1 MHLISLSIKRF
12 GCSLFCK
19 KICSIMRTHFLDG
32 LNIIFAATN
41 RILQILDQSKYLCSL
56 PLIRIDSHKIL
67 YSWTL
72 PMKFTFNFVVIQ
84 ENGEWYTLI
93 LILHVQFFFVIK
105 LLDWLTLPNLICI
118 ALLMLHIN
126 FFFPSWI
133 KQHFI
138 RKCLFY
144 ARYEIIAAWLS
155 VSDSVW
161 SIDMPRPINAADMCT
176 FANVSNIRVN

>member
-118 ALLMLHIN
+118 ALLMLHIK
-126 FFFPSWI
+126 FFFPAESNNI
-133 KQHFI
+133 SSGNVCFMQ
-138 RKCLFY
+138 
-144 ARYEIIAAWLS
+144 
-155 VSDSVW
+155 
-161 SIDMPRPINAADMCT
+161 DMR
-176 FANVSNIRVN
+176 

>member
-12 GCSLFCK
+12 GCLLFCK

-84 ENGEWYTLI
+84 ENGDWYTLI

-118 ALLMLHIN
+118 ALLMLHIKI
-126 FFFPSWI
+126 FFSQLNQTTFHQEMFVLCKIWDNSCMTECLRFCMI
-133 KQHFI
+133 N
-138 RKCLFY
+138 RYAETNKCG
-144 ARYEIIAAWLS
+144 RYVHL
-155 VSDSVW
+155 
-161 SIDMPRPINAADMCT
+161 CKC
-176 FANVSNIRVN
+176 F

>member
-93 LILHVQFFFVIK
+93 LILHIQFFFVIK

-126 FFFPSWI
+126 FFFPAESNNI
-133 KQHFI
+133 SSGNVCFMQ
-138 RKCLFY
+138 
-144 ARYEIIAAWLS
+144 
-155 VSDSVW
+155 
-161 SIDMPRPINAADMCT
+161 DMR
-176 FANVSNIRVN
+176 

>member
-84 ENGEWYTLI
+84 ENGDWYTLI
-93 LILHVQFFFVIK
+93 LILHIQFFFRNKIA
-105 LLDWLTLPNLICI
+105 WL
-118 ALLMLHIN
+118 IN
-126 FFFPSWI
+126 FAQSNMHRPFDVAHKNLFFPAESNNI
-133 KQHFI
+133 
-138 RKCLFY
+138 
-144 ARYEIIAAWLS
+144 S
-155 VSDSVW
+155 SG
-161 SIDMPRPINAADMCT
+161 
-176 FANVSNIRVN
+176 NVCFMQNMR

>member
-118 ALLMLHIN
+118 ALLMLHII
-126 FFFPSWI
+126 FFFPAESNNI
-133 KQHFI
+133 SSGNVCFMQ
-138 RKCLFY
+138 
-144 ARYEIIAAWLS
+144 
-155 VSDSVW
+155 
-161 SIDMPRPINAADMCT
+161 DMR
-176 FANVSNIRVN
+176 

>member
-41 RILQILDQSKYLCSL
+41 RILQILNQSKYLCSL

-84 ENGEWYTLI
+84 ENGDWYTLI
-93 LILHVQFFFVIK
+93 LILHVQFFFRNKIA
-105 LLDWLTLPNLICI
+105 WL
-118 ALLMLHIN
+118 IN
-126 FFFPSWI
+126 FAQSNMHRPFDVAHKFFFSQLNQTTFHQEMFVLCKIWDNSCMTECLRFCMI
-133 KQHFI
+133 N
-138 RKCLFY
+138 RYAETNKCG
-144 ARYEIIAAWLS
+144 RYVHL
-155 VSDSVW
+155 
-161 SIDMPRPINAADMCT
+161 CKC
-176 FANVSNIRVN
+176 F

>member
-12 GCSLFCK
+12 GCSLICK
-19 KICSIMRTHFLDG
+19 KNMFNHAHPFFRRAEHNFRSNQSF
-32 LNIIFAATN
+32 
-41 RILQILDQSKYLCSL
+41 LQILDQSKYLCSL

-72 PMKFTFNFVVIQ
+72 PMKFIFNFVVIQ

-118 ALLMLHIN
+118 ALLMLHIKI
-126 FFFPSWI
+126 FFSQLNQTTFHQEMFVLCKIWDNSCMTECLRFCMI
-133 KQHFI
+133 N
-138 RKCLFY
+138 RYAETNKCG
-144 ARYEIIAAWLS
+144 RYVHL
-155 VSDSVW
+155 
-161 SIDMPRPINAADMCT
+161 CKC
-176 FANVSNIRVN
+176 F